1 MKGFSKSLVVLT
13 GLSGAGKSIA
23 ASTMEDLGY
32 YTIDNLPL
40 MLFDKLV
47 ELMVNFEN
55 DLHKVALVID
65 SRSKD
70 INSVLDKISQLKDK
84 YEAKIVFIHASED
97 VILKRYKETRRKH
110 PMGENLMDAIT
121 SERNMLLPVRE
132 HADLSI
138 DTSQLNVHQLKAR
151 LEDAFSEGSDAE
163 MIITI
168 QSFGFKYGL
177 PQDSDLVFFDVRFF
191 LKNPY
196 FVEELRDMTGKD
208 EIVRDYVFSDTAA
221 KKFLKKLKDL
231 LGFLIPNYI
240 REGKKFLTI
249 SIGCT
254 GGKHR
259 SVANVEFMAEYL
271 EKKTTHK
278 VNTRHRDIDR

>member
-1 MKGFSKSLVVLT
+1 MKGFTKSLVVLT
-13 GLSGAGKSIA
+13 GLSGAGKSNA

-47 ELMVNFEN
+47 ELMLNFEN

-70 INSVLDKISQLKDK
+70 IDQVLEKIQLLKDK

-97 VILKRYKETRRKH
+97 VIIKRYKETRRKH
-110 PMGENLMDAIT
+110 PMGDNLVEAIS
-121 SERNMLLPVRE
+121 SERSLLWPVRE
-132 HADLSI
+132 QADLAI
-138 DTSQLNVHQLKAR
+138 DTSQLNVHQLKGI
-151 LEDAFSEGSDAE
+151 LEEAFAEDTDSD
-163 MIITI
+163 MVITV

-177 PQDSDLVFFDVRFF
+177 PQDSDLVFDVRF
-191 LKNPY
+191 LRNPH
-196 FVEELRDMTGKD
+196 FVDELRDKTGRD
-208 EIVRDYVFSDTAA
+208 EEVSEYVFADPAA
-221 KKFLKKLKDL
+221 KKFLKKLRDML
-231 LGFLIPNYI
+231 AFLVPNYI
-240 REGKKFLTI
+240 KEGKKFLTV

-259 SVANVEFMAEYL
+259 SVANVEIVAKYL
-271 EKKTTHK
+271 ETKTTHK
-278 VNTRHRDIDR
+278 VNIRHRDIDR

>member
-1 MKGFSKSLVVLT
+1 MKSFQKSLIVLT
-13 GLSGAGKSIA
+13 GLSGGGKSHA

-40 MLFDKLV
+40 MLLDKLV
-47 ELMVNFEN
+47 ELMLNFEN
-55 DLHKVALVID
+55 DLHKVAIVID

-70 INSVLDKISQLKDK
+70 IEKVFEKIKYLKDR
-84 YEAKIVFIHASED
+84 YEAKLVFIHASED

-110 PMGENLMDAIT
+110 PMGDDLVEAIRK
-121 SERNMLLPVRE
+121 ERNLLWPVKE
-132 HADLSI
+132 FCDLSI
-138 DTSQLNVHQLKAR
+138 DTSQLNVHQLR
-151 LEDAFSEGSDAE
+151 ERIEESFSEGADSD
-163 MIITI
+163 MVITV

-177 PQDSDLVFFDVRFF
+177 PADSDLVFDVRF
-191 LKNPY
+191 LKNPF
-196 FVEELRDMTGKD
+196 FVENLRNFTGKD
-208 EIVRDYVFSDTAA
+208 TEVREYVFSDPAA
-221 KKFLKKLKDL
+221 KKFLKQLKEML
-231 LGFLIPNYI
+231 AFLVPKYI

-271 EKKTTHK
+271 LNKTTHK
-278 VNTRHRDIDR
+278 VNIRHRDIDR

>member
-1 MKGFSKSLVVLT
+1 MKGFDKSLVVLT
-13 GLSGAGKSIA
+13 GLSGAGKSFA

-47 ELMVNFEN
+47 ELMLNFEN

-70 INSVLDKISQLKDK
+70 IDKVSEKILFLKEK
-84 YEAKIVFIHASED
+84 YGAKIVFLHASED

-110 PMGENLMDAIT
+110 PMGDNLVEAIT
-121 SERNMLLPVRE
+121 AERELLWPVRE
-132 HADLSI
+132 HSDLSI
-138 DTSQLNVHQLKAR
+138 DTSQLNIHQLKSR
-151 LEDAFSEGSDAE
+151 LEDAFSEGTGSD
-163 MIITI
+163 MVITV

-177 PQDSDLVFFDVRFF
+177 PQDSDLVFDVRF
-191 LKNPY
+191 LKNPF
-196 FVEELRDMTGKD
+196 FVEELRNLTGKD
-208 EIVRDYVFSDTAA
+208 RSVWEYVFSDASS
-221 KKFLKKLKDL
+221 KKFLKKLKDM

-240 REGKKFLTI
+240 REGKKFLTV

-259 SVANVEFMAEYL
+259 SVANVEFIANYL

-278 VNTRHRDIDR
+278 VHVRHRDIDR

>member
-1 MKGFSKSLVVLT
+1 MKGFKKSLIVLT
-13 GLSGAGKSIA
+13 GLSGAGKSNA
-23 ASTMEDLGY
+23 ASTLEDIGY
-32 YTIDNLPL
+32 FTIDNLPL

-47 ELMVNFEN
+47 DLMHIFEN

-70 INSVLDKISQLKDK
+70 IDKVLKHITVLKEK
-84 YEAKIVFIHASED
+84 YEAKIVFIHASEE

-110 PMGENLMDAIT
+110 PMGENLVEAIAK
-121 SERNMLLPVRE
+121 EAEIMWPVRE
-132 HADLSI
+132 QSDLSI
-138 DTSQLNVHQLKAR
+138 DTSLLNVHQLKSR
-151 LEDAFSEGSDAE
+151 IEEAFSEGTDSD
-163 MIITI
+163 MVITV

-177 PQDSDLVFFDVRFF
+177 PQDSDLVFDVRF
-191 LKNPY
+191 LKNPF
-196 FVEELRDMTGKD
+196 FVEELRDFTGKD
-208 EIVRDYVFSDTAA
+208 DKVRDYVFADIAA
-221 KKFLKKLKDL
+221 KKFLKKLKEL

-254 GGKHR
+254 GGRHR
-259 SVANVEFMAEYL
+259 SVANVEFIAGYL

-278 VNTRHRDIDR
+278 VNIRHRDIDR

>member
-1 MKGFSKSLVVLT
+1 
-13 GLSGAGKSIA
+13 
-23 ASTMEDLGY
+23 
-32 YTIDNLPL
+32 

-177 PQDSDLVFFDVRFF
+177 PQDSDLVFDVRF

>member
-1 MKGFSKSLVVLT
+1 MVGFSKSLVVLT

-65 SRSKD
+65 SRSKNID
-70 INSVLDKISQLKDK
+70 SVLEKIALLKEK

-110 PMGENLMDAIT
+110 PMGEDLMDAILA
-121 SERNMLLPVRE
+121 EREMLWPVRE
-132 HADLSI
+132 QADLAI

-151 LEDAFSEGSDAE
+151 IEDAFSEGADSD

-177 PQDSDLVFFDVRFF
+177 PQDSDLVFDVRF

-196 FVEELRDMTGKD
+196 FVEGLRGMTGID
-208 EIVRDYVFSDTAA
+208 SEVRDYVFSDNAA

-240 REGKKFLTI
+240 REGKKFLTV

-259 SVANVEFMAEYL
+259 SVANVEFVAGYL

-278 VNTRHRDIDR
+278 VNIRHRDIDR

>member
-1 MKGFSKSLVVLT
+1 MLKGFEKSLVVLT
-13 GLSGAGKSIA
+13 GLSGAGKSNA

-47 ELMVNFEN
+47 ELMLNFEN

-65 SRSKD
+65 SRSRD
-70 INSVLDKISQLKDK
+70 IDQVLEKITMLKEK
-84 YEAKIVFIHASED
+84 YDAKIVFIHASED

-110 PMGENLMDAIT
+110 PMGQDIVAAI
-121 SERNMLLPVRE
+121 SAERELLWPVRE
-132 HADLSI
+132 YADLSI
-138 DTSQLNVHQLKAR
+138 DTSQLNVHQLKKH
-151 LEDAFSEGSDAE
+151 LEEAFADSGNAD
-163 MIITI
+163 MVITV

-177 PQDSDLVFFDVRFF
+177 PQDSDLIFDVRF

-196 FVEELRDMTGKD
+196 FVEELRSKTGKD
-208 EIVRDYVFSDTAA
+208 EEVREYVFSDSSA
-221 KKFLKKLKDL
+221 KKFLKKLKEM

-240 REGKKFLTI
+240 REGKKFLTV

-259 SVANVEFMAEYL
+259 SVANVEFIADYL
-271 EKKTTHK
+271 LKKTTHK
-278 VNTRHRDIDR
+278 VNIRHRDIDR

>member
-1 MKGFSKSLVVLT
+1 MKGFKRSLVVLT
-13 GLSGAGKSIA
+13 GLSGAGKSNA
-23 ASTMEDLGY
+23 ASTLEDLGY

-47 ELMVNFEN
+47 ELMHTFDN

-70 INSVLDKISQLKDK
+70 IDKFLTQMTLMKEK
-84 YEAKIVFIHASED
+84 YDAKIVFIHASDD

-110 PMGENLMDAIT
+110 PMGEDLIDSIAK
-121 SERNMLLPVRE
+121 EREIMWPVRE
-132 HADLSI
+132 KSDLAI
-138 DTSQLNVHQLKAR
+138 DTSQLNVHQLKSR
-151 LEDAFSEGSDAE
+151 LEEAFSGDNSSE
-163 MIITI
+163 MVITV

-177 PQDSDLVFFDVRFF
+177 PLDSDLVFDVRF
-191 LKNPY
+191 LKNPF
-196 FVEELRDMTGKD
+196 FVEELRYLNGKD
-208 EIVRDYVFSDTAA
+208 GSVRDYVFSDASA
-221 KKFLKKLKDL
+221 KRFLKKLKEL

-240 REGKKFLTI
+240 REGKKFLTV

-254 GGKHR
+254 GGRHR
-259 SVANVEFMAEYL
+259 SVANVEFIGEYL

-278 VNTRHRDIDR
+278 VNIRHRDIDR